1 MSRSPA
7 PFTAHTVVRSALFP
21 SAHAPRPRRPFP
33 LPWAG
38 RGPARGGDVE
48 EAGAG
53 RRATLS
59 TPIGRLPALPA
70 TDWLEPS
77 RALGGG
83 AWPRMRPG
91 AGGGLLWPPFSVA
104 LLGNPRGAAAG
115 PPAPARP
122 GPARGRG
129 RAPLPPPH
137 LPPPSSGPSPL
148 PQSRAGPS
156 RGSSRGSLLCGGG
169 AGAAVGP
176 VVSL

>member
-1 MSRSPA
+1 MAFEGDGRGLSRSPA

-122 GPARGRG
+122 GPAPAPGR
-129 RAPLPPPH
+129 PTPPDR
-137 LPPPSSGPSPL
+137 LRSAQRRRL
-148 PQSRAGPS
+148 R
-156 RGSSRGSLLCGGG
+156 
-169 AGAAVGP
+169 
-176 VVSL
+176 